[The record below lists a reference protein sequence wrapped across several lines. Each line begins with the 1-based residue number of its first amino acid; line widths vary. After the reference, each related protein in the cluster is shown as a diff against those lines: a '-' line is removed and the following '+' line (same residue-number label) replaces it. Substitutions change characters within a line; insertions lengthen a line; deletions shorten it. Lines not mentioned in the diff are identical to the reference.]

1 MTDETAKEL
10 VTELRELTGLLRTM
24 IAMQGEQRRRR
35 PAKVIEPNRA
45 VSDSER
51 VEARRRIRKAGGW

>member
-10 VTELRELTGLLRTM
+10 VNELRELTGLLRTV
-24 IAMQGEQRRRR
+24 IAMQGEQRRKRR
-35 PAKVIEPNRA
+35 AKVIEPTRA
-45 VSDSER
+45 VADSER